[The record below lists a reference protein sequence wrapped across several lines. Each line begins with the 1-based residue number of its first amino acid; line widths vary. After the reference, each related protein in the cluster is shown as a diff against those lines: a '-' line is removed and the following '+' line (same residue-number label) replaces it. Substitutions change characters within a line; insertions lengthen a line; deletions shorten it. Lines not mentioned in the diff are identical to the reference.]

1 MDRSIP
7 TSKHNRAHTRAGQRN
22 KRENTINCTGAPLY
36 NREPDFV
43 VGHDSFPKVGVG
55 HQNERTVRPMGPDGP
70 RVPRL
75 D

>member
-1 MDRSIP
+1 MNNNKERMDRSIP

-43 VGHDSFPKVGVG
+43 VGHDSFPKVGLV
-55 HQNERTVRPMGPDGP
+55 D
-70 RVPRL
+70 
-75 D
+75 